1 MPSTRTTGLNRR
13 GSNEKNR
20 ATSEPV
26 EAIKT
31 PFESP
36 AMSKFP
42 HTNPSP
48 SPTPPPRQLME
59 LFPPL
64 PTSTYVQCLQ
74 RHAYLVEKLSKLGST
89 SSILDPTYRQVLT
102 LTVTE
107 ILDAS
112 SATLEIA
119 SLTLP
124 PTLRFMLHLLIAQ
137 EHHVWPKEVP
147 SPELVVGLCN
157 IHVLLW
163 RVTTRIDA
171 ILAQALANG
180 AAKEAWQDATPL
192 EDINANLKLR
202 LALIA
207 EEWANVVCTVVRNIF
222 QAVAADTVATG
233 SASNKHEGTPFMT
246 KLLHELLRPMGN
258 FVLTVDDDNAKR
270 YVLTHLLDN
279 IIDTT
284 IEELVSS
291 VGQVTESDR
300 RHLQGNIDQL
310 KAWIE
315 ATCDR
320 LSTLPSVKR
329 LDRLNQEWSILGVDN
344 RRRRSSFDVIMDSL
358 TSDSIARF
366 YRGKHQQSVGSMRHL
381 STKTTRRP
389 SSHRSQMHS
398 TT

>member
-1 MPSTRTTGLNRR
+1 
-13 GSNEKNR
+13 
-20 ATSEPV
+20 
-26 EAIKT
+26 
-31 PFESP
+31 
-36 AMSKFP
+36 MSKFP

-207 EEWANVVCTVVRNIF
+207 EE
-222 QAVAADTVATG
+222 
-233 SASNKHEGTPFMT
+233 
-246 KLLHELLRPMGN
+246 
-258 FVLTVDDDNAKR
+258 
-270 YVLTHLLDN
+270 
-279 IIDTT
+279 
-284 IEELVSS
+284 ELVSS